1 MHRVFLLCSGDEKV
15 WLHPEYSAKFVIEFV
30 GTLTLRATGEEFAWL
45 RLHASAEHELV
56 FASTTKW
63 TGIPIQVST
72 YGPNLSNLFVHRSLL
87 QEVMPMSHA
96 IECDIGEIQDQ

>member
-30 GTLTLRATGEEFAWL
+30 GTLALRATGEEFARL

-63 TGIPIQVST
+63 TGIPIQLST
-72 YGPNLSNLFVHRSLL
+72 NGPDLPDLFVHRSLL
-87 QEVMPMSHA
+87 QEVMPVEARCACDIA
-96 IECDIGEIQDQ
+96 IEPHF